1 MSTPQSR
8 ASGGPRPAN
17 PVVSPPSERVAL
29 AVIATGVLVLPTSTV
44 VQVLWLVAFAGGALS
59 ALVRSRGS
67 APESSS
73 PPGGA

>member
-1 MSTPQSR
+1 M
-8 ASGGPRPAN
+8 
-17 PVVSPPSERVAL
+17 AL